1 MNCFIILENWLANKR
16 LQPTALRAA
25 AEARAVTRRII
36 AWMRRLSSKM
46 STNLTESEEFFDAL
60 VSHPFVKIAF
70 RNAIEVSRTVEG
82 SCITEVEVRYT
93 RSLDEYEHYV
103 ITVGHTLAHF
113 LSLCEQMKY
122 AVHFLSSFNPSRQ
135 VKIKRSNYIQ
145 YNVENYLIRTQSLM
159 DRALKLVNAVFYLR
173 IAPRKCNFD
182 TIAKNT
188 SVRKTAV
195 SDKLG
200 KLRDI
205 LGKYREERNIVV
217 HHEAFQEND
226 LREMELL
233 YLAVELSSDGI
244 QTQDLR
250 NMAYRARNLAG
261 AYVKRKKRE
270 FSEFNG
276 VVFRE
281 ICTLFDLLHPVYI
294 QLETTLRIKC
304 SRATQ
309 KESA

>member
-1 MNCFIILENWLANKR
+1 M
-16 LQPTALRAA
+16 
-25 AEARAVTRRII
+25 
-36 AWMRRLSSKM
+36 SSKV
-46 STNLTESEEFFDAL
+46 SINLTESEEFFDAL
-60 VSHPFVKIAF
+60 VSHPFVRIAF
-70 RNAIEVSRTVEG
+70 KNAIEVSRTVER
-82 SCITEVEVRYT
+82 SRITEVEVRYT
-93 RSLDEYEHYV
+93 RILDEYEHYV

-135 VKIKRSNYIQ
+135 VKIKRSDHIQ
-145 YNVENYLIRTQSLM
+145 YNVENYLIRTQSLL

-188 SVRKTAV
+188 SVRETSV
-195 SDKLG
+195 SDELD
-200 KLRDI
+200 KLRDT

-233 YLAVELSSDGI
+233 YLAIELSSDGI

-250 NMAYRARNLAG
+250 NMTYRARNLAG

-281 ICTLFDLLHPVYI
+281 ICTLFDRLHPVYI

-304 SRATQ
+304 SHAAQ